1 MAELSGMFQNL
12 GPTTAALMNGI
23 QAGQQ
28 YNENEQVQQARA
40 AQLEK
45 TLQDTRQAEAM
56 NPLLLQAKQ
65 QEIASAALKAKAEDH
80 AFHTKLLGEAI
91 PILEKTANGPGQRLS
106 VLNDYISRK
115 RGTPLSEQDLAYY
128 SEQPDLLKTLK
139 GQHEWAVT
147 QDETYRR
154 EMDKQRLH
162 NQGAKEVAEIGAKSR
177 ADIAAAKASKTAA
190 SVEDQAKAG
199 KLSYEKAAVAFNIMA
214 MNADTVE
221 EQQKYQQKAA
231 QYEQL
236 AAKLRAAGNTGK
248 VDVGAATNLPTTGY
262 EPVLMPGATPP
273 ANPNNPKVSLPPG
286 WVVKQ

>member
-28 YNENEQVQQARA
+28 YNENEQQQQLRA

-56 NPLLLQAKQ
+56 NPLLIRGKQ
-65 QEIASAALKAKAEDH
+65 QELDAADLAARQKKDEFRDSILSKAIPELSKTAPLQRHARMEQLFSEAGLPLDQTDREHLYSLNPDQLVQELKAK
-80 AFHTKLLGEAI
+80 
-91 PILEKTANGPGQRLS
+91 
-106 VLNDYISRK
+106 
-115 RGTPLSEQDLAYY
+115 
-128 SEQPDLLKTLK
+128 
-139 GQHEWAVT
+139 HEWSLT
-147 QDETYRR
+147 QNAQYRR
-154 EMDKQRLH
+154 EIDKQRLH

-177 ADIAAAKASKTAA
+177 ADVASMKAAKTAGTI
-190 SVEDQAKAG
+190 EDQAKAG

-221 EQQKYQQKAA
+221 DQQKYQQKAA

-262 EPVLMPGATPP
+262 EPVLVPGATPP
-273 ANPNNPKVSLPPG
+273 ANPNSPKVSLPPG
-286 WVVKQ
+286 WSVNP